1 MHRLSLYFVEFESDG
16 TMKDKSYERQRVELI
31 RETGSEDL
39 RTILTGVASRRR
51 QHDGLSSVV
60 FYHSLERPKRL
71 RHSSVLRMR
80 PSKS

>member
-39 RTILTGVASRRR
+39 RAILTGVARA
-51 QHDGLSSVV
+51 QAAA
-60 FYHSLERPKRL
+60 
-71 RHSSVLRMR
+71 
-80 PSKS
+80 